1 MKASKIL
8 TDNRPIGHQSNIV
21 EGSDGPVT
29 DSRQISPHQQL
40 RGILMVSK
48 MQSSVYQNRG
58 GSQHHAPS
66 VNDVRFGG
74 IDTKIS
80 VDQKLVPAPRPTLEN
95 AAAQEVIPPAM
106 STVTGTDRANLASWS
121 SAFTY
126 LMEGFT
132 LYGASLHPNAYFP
145 VERYQAEKSIPQ
157 PWGIS
162 QREWRRFISLALRS
176 LLAAWWHSSL
186 NTLPIGSRPMNPRSA
201 TADNILVEFDGVTSP
216 HVAQPSRRNWLTSSW
231 EVIAA
236 LWTHWRR
243 EHEIRK
249 TVSVLAECDD
259 RTLRDI
265 GIPHRSQIKQTIR
278 CCRDCSCRRLC
289 VPKTI
294 SEFGQN

>member
-8 TDNRPIGHQSNIV
+8 ADNRPIGHQSNIV

-40 RGILMVSK
+40 RGNLMFSK

-95 AAAQEVIPPAM
+95 TAAQEVIPPAM

-157 PWGIS
+157 PWEIS
-162 QREWRRFISLALRS
+162 QREWRRFISLALPSATGCVVALEPEHVTNRIAPNES
-176 LLAAWWHSSL
+176 EV
-186 NTLPIGSRPMNPRSA
+186 A

-216 HVAQPSRRNWLTSSW
+216 HVTQPSRRNWLTSSW

-265 GIPHRSQIKQTIR
+265 GIPHRSQIEQTIR

>member
-8 TDNRPIGHQSNIV
+8 ADNRPIGHQSNIV
-21 EGSDGPVT
+21 EGSDDPVT
-29 DSRQISPHQQL
+29 DSRQIFPHQQL
-40 RGILMVSK
+40 WENLMFSK

-74 IDTKIS
+74 IDTNIS

-145 VERYQAEKSIPQ
+145 VERYQAERVFRSRGEYLSVSGADLF
-157 PWGIS
+157 PW
-162 QREWRRFISLALRS
+162 LCHP

-186 NTLPIGSRPMNPRSA
+186 NTLPIGSRPMNPRSPLRTTFSLNL
-201 TADNILVEFDGVTSP
+201 TAL
-216 HVAQPSRRNWLTSSW
+216 RRLTS
-231 EVIAA
+231 
-236 LWTHWRR
+236 L
-243 EHEIRK
+243 
-249 TVSVLAECDD
+249 
-259 RTLRDI
+259 
-265 GIPHRSQIKQTIR
+265 SQVAGT
-278 CCRDCSCRRLC
+278 
-289 VPKTI
+289 
-294 SEFGQN
+294 G